1 VKILF
6 ITPYVPN
13 LIRVR
18 SYQLLRALAARGHSI
33 TLATVWN
40 SAEEW
45 ADLQSLRDFG
55 IRVVAERLPLWRSV
69 GNSLLTL
76 PTRLPLQANFCW
88 QPSLAKQIAALLEQD
103 PPDAVHVEHLRGAP
117 YGLLVKRLSQAKGH
131 SVPVVWD
138 SVDCISHLFEQAAKS
153 SRSRKGQLLTRLD
166 LARTRRFEGKLVHQF
181 DQVAVTSP
189 TDQKALAAL
198 AQREGTTAANVHVVG
213 NGVDLSYFTPGA
225 GPRNPAALVFS
236 GKMSYHANVTA
247 AVHLVRDI
255 MPLVWAQRPDVEVW
269 LVGKDPAAEVRALSR
284 NGDAASGPG
293 RVVVTGT
300 VPDIR
305 PYLQSSALAVAPV
318 PYGAGIQNKVLEAM
332 ACAAPVVASP
342 QACSALQA
350 EPGRDLLVAEG
361 ADAFA
366 VAIVKVL
373 VDPLQQQAMGEAA
386 RQYVTHYHSWDAMA
400 VCFEQLYQRAI
411 NRPEG
416 VALTWGAGR
425 R

>member
-1 VKILF
+1 MKLLF
-6 ITPYVPN
+6 IVPYTPN

-18 SYQLLRALAARGHSI
+18 PYQLLRALAARGHSI
-33 TLATVWN
+33 TLATLWT
-40 SAEEW
+40 SAAERAE
-45 ADLQSLRDFG
+45 LQSLRDFG
-55 IRVVAERLPLWRSV
+55 IQVIAERLPLWRSL

-76 PTRLPLQANFCW
+76 PTRLPLQAHFCW
-88 QPSLAKQIAALLEQD
+88 QPGLAKRIAALLEQD
-103 PPDAVHVEHLRGAP
+103 PPDAVHVEHLRGAA
-117 YGLLVKRLSQAKGH
+117 YGLLVKRLGKAQGRP
-131 SVPVVWD
+131 VPVVWD

-181 DQVAVTSP
+181 DQVVVTSP

-198 AQREGTTAANVHVVG
+198 AQCEGVMAANVHVIG

-225 GPRNPAALVFS
+225 GPRSPAALVFS

-269 LVGKDPAAEVRALSR
+269 LVGKDPAAEVRALGR
-284 NGDAASGPG
+284 NGDAAGGPG

-305 PYLQSSALAVAPV
+305 PYLQSSTLAVAPV

-332 ACAAPVVASP
+332 ACAAPVITSP
-342 QACSALQA
+342 QACSALQV

-366 VAIVKVL
+366 AAIVQL
-373 VDPLQQQAMGEAA
+373 LADPVQQQRMGETA
-386 RQYVTHYHSWDAMA
+386 RQYVTRYHSWDAMA
-400 VCFEQLYQRAI
+400 ACFEQLYQKTIAQ
-411 NRPEG
+411 NVSP
-416 VALTWGAGR
+416 LPD
-425 R
+425 